1 MDQLSQIRDLLDADR
16 HEEALR
22 LCEELIQSSGGRGE
36 VALLTAAALTGLA
49 RLQEAET
56 WVQRARSDLGDDEEA
71 LRLLARIYRRRGWRV
86 RAQAIERRLSP
97 QPVVP
102 PARPQPTHV
111 PPTEGAD
118 QAQPV
123 APPRPTVP
131 PPARPRPEARD
142 VAPTED
148 VPAASAR
155 SSYPASPSST
165 LPKLVSTSDTGIP
178 TLEKRESVLSEP
190 ITVPE
195 ETLVEPTPTVPDP
208 LGLLSAEEAE
218 VARSQ
223 GAVRAVVP
231 DPEPPAE
238 EPEDGPSDD
247 VTSEPTL
254 EPRSRTETVRLGPG
268 GLTDEEDPALYVDN
282 YSAQRRRSKVILL
295 LGTLLT
301 VAAVAACI
309 VVYRA
314 WREET
319 RHRTLLTTQRL
330 VDGVEYEGLKEAR
343 ELIREAIGG
352 SSQPDGTLCARGSQV
367 ELYLWMYYTGER
379 AYLHQARELL
389 EKALERDPGGV
400 ETRFAEA
407 LWEGYLGD
415 VSVTL
420 TAIEELESG
429 SGLRADRIHLLRGV
443 AASATGDHAQAA
455 HHFEEAV
462 SLHSS
467 SLNHLAFARAAERQG
482 ALIDA
487 QDQLEGIL
495 SNDPGHILAEVDLA
509 LLHAGPSTHR
519 GYVDAVEKVRE
530 QYNGLV
536 PARVMS
542 RIFAAHAEGYA
553 ARNDHRRTEEWYGRA
568 LGEDPENPDIL
579 LAYGHELRIRGDLTE
594 ARGQLSKIVKNQ
606 PYSGDALGELGI
618 IAYLQD
624 RPHFLADRLSSFP
637 DGTHRG
643 AAFRLASGL
652 HHLMND
658 EPDLAAEMIART
670 PEDLWG
676 GEARLHLGRA
686 QLESGDNE
694 GARETFKAARRLI
707 QQHRGKGDPLVSVA
721 DLSIALVD
729 VREKGRASRADVDR
743 ALDRHSR
750 YPIVLFHAAQVLEES
765 GSKRRASHLYR
776 KAFERGQ
783 DFSLAL
789 VGFVR
794 TSEGDSRAEPLARVA
809 ADTYLRISPRGP
821 HSAAMKE
828 IAER

>member
-1 MDQLSQIRDLLDADR
+1 MHQLSEIRGLLDADR

-22 LCEELIQSSGGRGE
+22 LCEELIQTGGGRGE

-97 QPVVP
+97 QPIVP
-102 PARPQPTHV
+102 PARPQPTHA
-111 PPTEGAD
+111 PPTVDAD
-118 QAQPV
+118 EAQPV
-123 APPRPTVP
+123 P
-131 PPARPRPEARD
+131 PPTPE
-142 VAPTED
+142 
-148 VPAASAR
+148 VPAPARSRAVEPTQDAPAR
-155 SSYPASPSST
+155 SSYPASPSSS

-178 TLEKRESVLSEP
+178 TLEKRESVLSDP
-190 ITVPE
+190 MTVPE
-195 ETLVEPTPTVPDP
+195 ETVVEPTIPEPDP

-231 DPEPPAE
+231 DPAPPE
-238 EPEDGPSDD
+238 EDPPGGPDGEEASADA
-247 VTSEPTL
+247 TL
-254 EPRSRTETVRLGPG
+254 EPEGQPETVRIGPASFADG
-268 GLTDEEDPALYVDN
+268 ENPADYVDS
-282 YSAQRRRSKVILL
+282 YSAQRRRSKVVLVLGGILVVAVL
-295 LGTLLT
+295 
-301 VAAVAACI
+301 VAAV

-314 WREET
+314 WREED
-319 RHRTLLTTQRL
+319 RRRTLVTTQRL

-343 ELIREAIGG
+343 DRIREAIGG

-389 EKALERDPGGV
+389 DTAIERDPGGV

-420 TAIEELESG
+420 TTLDELASG

-443 AASATGDHAQAA
+443 AASSTGDHAQAA
-455 HHFEEAV
+455 RHFEEAV

-482 ALIDA
+482 ALTDS

-509 LLHAGPSTHR
+509 LLHAGPPTHR
-519 GYVDAVEKVRE
+519 GYLDAVEKVRE

-542 RIFAAHAEGYA
+542 RIFAAHAQGYA
-553 ARNDHRRTEEWYGRA
+553 ARNDHRRSEEWYGRA
-568 LGEDPENPDIL
+568 LDEDPENPDIL

-643 AAFRLASGL
+643 AAYGLASGL

-658 EPDLAAEMIART
+658 EPDLAAEIIART

-686 QLESGDNE
+686 LLESGDTE
-694 GARETFKAARRLI
+694 GARATFKAARRLI

-721 DLSIALVD
+721 DLSLALVD
-729 VREKGRASRADVDR
+729 VRESGRASSAMVDR
-743 ALDRHSR
+743 ALDNHTR
-750 YPIVLFHAAQVLEES
+750 YPIVLFHAARVLEES
-765 GSKRRASHLYR
+765 GSSRRAANLYR

-821 HSAAMKE
+821 HCAAMKE
-828 IAER
+828 IAEH